1 MLTNREIAKKAREI
15 HRRCWAQGVFLH
27 FYLLF
32 VILLI
37 LVSARVFTLLYAS
50 GTPPFNMIK
59 NYVPKVTQ
67 LIFLAGLIAISLLV
81 IYIPA
86 LYMLRRYYIGMVQN
100 DRISTTRQY
109 FGANLSGTKLIAMRC
124 AVTMLFLK
132 LFTLLPALVSSYI
145 VYRCAFVAR
154 LENLSKLILIIF
166 MLALGFT
173 LVWVGF
179 WLKYCISLSLT
190 RYIVTLSPKM
200 NIFDACDLSCRLM
213 DSKHMRYVSFWF
225 YNLKYLLPCL
235 VVFPIPLAFPYVKLS
250 YTLFVKDILGT
261 YWQDKYPL
269 MIERWRR
276 RNAAHV

>member
-37 LVSARVFTLLYAS
+37 LVSARVFTLLYES

-132 LFTLLPALVSSYI
+132 LFTPQPRYNPSSAKEI
-145 VYRCAFVAR
+145 VAGSRTR
-154 LENLSKLILIIF
+154 LISASMKGIGATTCSTVTFGIIE
-166 MLALGFT
+166 
-173 LVWVGF
+173 
-179 WLKYCISLSLT
+179 
-190 RYIVTLSPKM
+190 P
-200 NIFDACDLSCRLM
+200 
-213 DSKHMRYVSFWF
+213 
-225 YNLKYLLPCL
+225 
-235 VVFPIPLAFPYVKLS
+235 
-250 YTLFVKDILGT
+250 
-261 YWQDKYPL
+261 
-269 MIERWRR
+269 
-276 RNAAHV
+276 